1 MSDNNQKT
9 DVLVIGAG
17 PGGYSAAF
25 RAADLG
31 MDVTLVDSGERP
43 GGVCLLR
50 GCIPSKALL
59 HVARL
64 LTETQEA
71 GDWGVTF
78 SKPKIDLDALRS
90 YKEGIVDRLASG
102 IDGLCKRRKVTR
114 IQGRATFE
122 GSQRVRVENGEG
134 VSHVDFGHAILA
146 VGSRPS
152 TVPGLDLDSPL
163 LMNSTSALRLEEVPR
178 RLLVVGGGYIGL
190 ELGTVYAAL
199 GSKLTVVEL
208 TDSLLPGVDRDLV
221 KPLADRMR
229 DTADAILL
237 KTRVAGIAEAKA
249 GLSVTLEGEVE
260 KPKQTFDRVLVA
272 VGRRPNSEGLGLEN
286 TGTEVDNR
294 GFVVVDAQQRSA
306 DSHILA
312 VGDVAGEPGLAHRA
326 AHQGKIAAEVLAG
339 EASAFDSQVPAVVFT
354 DPEVAWCGLTEA
366 AAKEEG
372 KIVKVSRFPW
382 AASGR
387 AATLGRRDGVT
398 KLVVEPHTNR
408 ILGVGITGLGAGE
421 LIAEGVLAVEMG
433 AVAEDLALTIHPH
446 PTLSE
451 SLGIAAEMHL
461 GTATDLYVPKR
472 K

>member
-1 MSDNNQKT
+1 MN
-9 DVLVIGAG
+9 
-17 PGGYSAAF
+17 
-25 RAADLG
+25 
-31 MDVTLVDSGERP
+31 
-43 GGVCLLR
+43 
-50 GCIPSKALL
+50 
-59 HVARL
+59 RL
-64 LTETQEA
+64 
-71 GDWGVTF
+71 
-78 SKPKIDLDALRS
+78 
-90 YKEGIVDRLASG
+90 
-102 IDGLCKRRKVTR
+102 
-114 IQGRATFE
+114 QGRVIFE
-122 GSQRVRVENGEG
+122 GSQSARIENGGNGSGIE
-134 VSHVDFGHAILA
+134 FGHAILA

-152 TVPGLDLDSPL
+152 VVPGLELDSPL
-163 LMNSTSALRLEEVPR
+163 LMNSTSALRLEDVPG

-199 GSKLTVVEL
+199 GSKVTVVEL

-229 DTADAILL
+229 DTADAVHL
-237 KTRVAGIAEAKA
+237 KTKVVGIAEAKT

-260 KPKQTFDRVLVA
+260 KPTQTFDRVLVS

-286 TGTEVDNR
+286 TQAEIDNR
-294 GFVVVDAQQRSA
+294 GFVVVDSQQRTA
-306 DSHILA
+306 DSHIFA
-312 VGDVAGEPGLAHRA
+312 VGDVAGEPGLAHKA

-366 AAKEEG
+366 AAKAEG

-387 AATLGRRDGVT
+387 AATLGRRDGLT
-398 KLVVEPHTNR
+398 KLVVEPHSNR
-408 ILGVGITGLGAGE
+408 VLGVGITGVGAGE